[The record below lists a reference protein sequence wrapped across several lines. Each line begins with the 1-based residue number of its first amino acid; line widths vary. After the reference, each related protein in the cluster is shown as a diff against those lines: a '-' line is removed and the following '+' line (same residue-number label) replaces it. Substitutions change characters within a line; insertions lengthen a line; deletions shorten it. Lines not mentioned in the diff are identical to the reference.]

1 MDFRL
6 NGIIDCGERHKHI
19 HERALLLVEQIKD
32 NQSPLVTYLLEGPT
46 GSGKTSMAATI
57 GIESDFPYVKMI
69 YAENMIGLGEATKCA
84 QIVKACSSDEDGLL
98 GFDIHSDGHGQRQ
111 LTVLARDERMEITS
125 SMNGYC
131 VSRLARGSSQRS
143 QNTRGRTVMR
153 DVHSLGPNDLLVVR
167 FNERGQPYGEMQPTL
182 SNFVGTIARNGNLLP
197 LSFLDWRKI
206 PKNRLDLAWGYVT
219 EHFCIPTRH
228 KKIVMQM
235 MGVAWRRWRAEVK
248 ATSYDPN
255 IPLDELLQ
263 IRPVPHKLT
272 LEVWET
278 LCDYWKKNEENGVKP
293 TRIEILEL
301 SCHSKKKGRSPIAD
315 EAIQHEALL
324 NEAVKRHL
332 QDMPEGQIQDNEVF
346 GPEHSGRVRCLG
358 AGALP
363 SQVFPDQY
371 KRSHC
376 QGYDTTSDATEKF
389 KEMKEKIKEMEAREV
404 EREARLQAEIEAREA
419 QRKTEMEQSM
429 RRMQEQQFQNF
440 IRIMQSMMVGT
451 AGGSQGPET
460 LPGQMAS
467 VMAEIMQQYMS
478 IPSNAQENIRRP
490 PP

>member
-1 MDFRL
+1 
-6 NGIIDCGERHKHI
+6 
-19 HERALLLVEQIKD
+19 
-32 NQSPLVTYLLEGPT
+32 
-46 GSGKTSMAATI
+46 
-57 GIESDFPYVKMI
+57 
-69 YAENMIGLGEATKCA
+69 
-84 QIVKACSSDEDGLL
+84 
-98 GFDIHSDGHGQRQ
+98 
-111 LTVLARDERMEITS
+111 
-125 SMNGYC
+125 
-131 VSRLARGSSQRS
+131 
-143 QNTRGRTVMR
+143 
-153 DVHSLGPNDLLVVR
+153 
-167 FNERGQPYGEMQPTL
+167 
-182 SNFVGTIARNGNLLP
+182 
-197 LSFLDWRKI
+197 
-206 PKNRLDLAWGYVT
+206 
-219 EHFCIPTRH
+219 
-228 KKIVMQM
+228 

-278 LCDYWKKNEENGVKP
+278 LCDYWKKNERMSKINKENAHKKRRIHAQGRINIPTLEDKFENGVKP

>member
-1 MDFRL
+1 MVNKRIQKLLQNTRGRSRREESNNRGL
-6 NGIIDCGERHKHI
+6 NGENESQDVPLPHSPSETQNAELDLQHN
-19 HERALLLVEQIKD
+19 VEH
-32 NQSPLVTYLLEGPT
+32 NE
-46 GSGKTSMAATI
+46 
-57 GIESDFPYVKMI
+57 E
-69 YAENMIGLGEATKCA
+69 
-84 QIVKACSSDEDGLL
+84 
-98 GFDIHSDGHGQRQ
+98 
-111 LTVLARDERMEITS
+111 
-125 SMNGYC
+125 
-131 VSRLARGSSQRS
+131 GSSQRS
-143 QNTRGRTVMR
+143 QNTRDRTVMR

-206 PKNRLDLAWGYVT
+206 PKNRLDLAWGYVI

-235 MGVAWRRWRAEVK
+235 MGVAWRRWRTEVK

-272 LEVWET
+272 LERMSKINRENAHKKRRIHAQGRINIPT
-278 LCDYWKKNEENGVKP
+278 LEDKFFQENGVKP

-332 QDMPEGQIQDNEVF
+332 QDMPEGTDPRQVHEQAFREVF

-376 QGYDTTSDATEKF
+376 QGYDTASDAIEKF
-389 KEMKEKIKEMEAREV
+389 KEMKEKIKEMEAREA
-404 EREARLQAEIEAREA
+404 EREARLQAEMEAREA

-451 AGGSQGPET
+451 AGGSQGLET
-460 LPGQMAS
+460 LPGQMTS

>member
-1 MDFRL
+1 MVNKRIQKLLQNTRGRSRREESNNRGL
-6 NGIIDCGERHKHI
+6 NGENEPQDVPLPHSPSRTKNAELDLQHN
-19 HERALLLVEQIKD
+19 VEH
-32 NQSPLVTYLLEGPT
+32 NE
-46 GSGKTSMAATI
+46 
-57 GIESDFPYVKMI
+57 E
-69 YAENMIGLGEATKCA
+69 
-84 QIVKACSSDEDGLL
+84 
-98 GFDIHSDGHGQRQ
+98 
-111 LTVLARDERMEITS
+111 
-125 SMNGYC
+125 
-131 VSRLARGSSQRS
+131 GSSQRS

-206 PKNRLDLAWGYVT
+206 PKNHLDLAWGYVT

-235 MGVAWRRWRAEVK
+235 IGVAWRRWRAEVK

-263 IRPVPHKLT
+263 ICPVPHKLT

-278 LCDYWKKNEENGVKP
+278 LCDYWKKNERMSKINRENAHKKRRIYAQGRINIPTLEDKLFQENGVKP

-324 NEAVKRHL
+324 NEAMKRHL
-332 QDMPEGQIQDNEVF
+332 QDMPEGTDPRQVHEQAFREVF

-376 QGYDTTSDATEKF
+376 QGYDTASDATEKY
-389 KEMKEKIKEMEAREV
+389 KEMKEKIKEMEAREA
-404 EREARLQAEIEAREA
+404 EREARLQAKMEAREA
-419 QRKTEMEQSM
+419 QRKIEMEQSM

-460 LPGQMAS
+460 LPRQMAS

-478 IPSNAQENIRRP
+478 IPSNA
-490 PP
+490 

>member
-1 MDFRL
+1 MVNKRIQKLLQNTRGRSRREESNNRGL
-6 NGIIDCGERHKHI
+6 NSENEPQDVPLPHSPSETQNAELDLQHN
-19 HERALLLVEQIKD
+19 VEH
-32 NQSPLVTYLLEGPT
+32 NE
-46 GSGKTSMAATI
+46 
-57 GIESDFPYVKMI
+57 E
-69 YAENMIGLGEATKCA
+69 
-84 QIVKACSSDEDGLL
+84 
-98 GFDIHSDGHGQRQ
+98 
-111 LTVLARDERMEITS
+111 
-125 SMNGYC
+125 
-131 VSRLARGSSQRS
+131 GSSQRS
-143 QNTRGRTVMR
+143 QNTRDRTVMR

-182 SNFVGTIARNGNLLP
+182 SNFVGMIARNGNLLP

-235 MGVAWRRWRAEVK
+235 MGVAWRRWRTEVK

-278 LCDYWKKNEENGVKP
+278 LCDYWKKNEENGIKP

-332 QDMPEGQIQDNEVF
+332 QDMPEGTDPRQVHEQAFREVF
-346 GPEHSGRVRCLG
+346 RPEHSGRVRCLG

-376 QGYDTTSDATEKF
+376 QGYDTASDAIEKF
-389 KEMKEKIKEMEAREV
+389 KEMKEKIKEMEAREA
-404 EREARLQAEIEAREA
+404 EREARLQAEMEAREA
-419 QRKTEMEQSM
+419 QRKIEMEQSM